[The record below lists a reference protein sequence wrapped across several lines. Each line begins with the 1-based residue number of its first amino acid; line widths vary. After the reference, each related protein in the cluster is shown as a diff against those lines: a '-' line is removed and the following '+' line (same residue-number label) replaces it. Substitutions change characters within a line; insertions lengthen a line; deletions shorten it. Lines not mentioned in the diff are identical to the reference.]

1 MLYNTEKGP
10 KINGNCCGGIFNS
23 ISRIFSLNDFI
34 VKKCDALSFIVN
46 SLVFFFLNYKTF
58 NYKLN
63 YILYSLYMM
72 QALWLFCCCDDHAY
86 SSWKSESQFK
96 FKEQTIHINV
106 CLGMQT
112 LVNTCKHNQR
122 EDCLFDGCLD
132 VYHWCSLIGG

>member
-23 ISRIFSLNDFI
+23 INRIFSLNDFI

-46 SLVFFFLNYKTF
+46 TVFVLFFLNYKTF

-72 QALWLFCCCDDHAY
+72 QAL
-86 SSWKSESQFK
+86 S
-96 FKEQTIHINV
+96 
-106 CLGMQT
+106 
-112 LVNTCKHNQR
+112 
-122 EDCLFDGCLD
+122 
-132 VYHWCSLIGG
+132 